1 MGSRVIPVSFTFA
14 LLIVILS
21 TACMRN
27 PFRVDLTGVECNV
40 TVRDLGSEIFD
51 TPPPQLSAKADTLSK
66 TFGRALK
73 VYSNILGLGDPADEK
88 WKSSFILFATDLQNL
103 ALWDDVKRVWPS
115 SQPLEED
122 LESAFRHYLY
132 YFPDAEVPE
141 IVTCMTVF
149 NNSIIIDDSLLMI
162 SLDRY
167 LGADS
172 KYYPS
177 LGIYE
182 YQSRKMTPAYA
193 VPDCMY
199 AWATT
204 EWDYSEMGYGPVTLM
219 NTMMHEAKLLYFTR
233 CMIPDLPDTV
243 LYGFRQ
249 KQLDFCM
256 ENEGM
261 IWEYL
266 VSKDLLFSTDRFL
279 IRKFTGE
286 APFTSYFTEESPGR
300 AVVWTGYRIIERYMR
315 NNPRVTLAEL
325 MKISNFQT
333 VLSGA
338 RYNPG

>member
-1 MGSRVIPVSFTFA
+1 MGLRAVYTRFPTA
-14 LLIVILS
+14 LFIVFLS
-21 TACMRN
+21 AACARN
-27 PFRVDLTGVECNV
+27 PFRVDLTGIDCKV

-51 TPPPQLSAKADTLSK
+51 TPPPQLSAKADTLRN
-66 TFGRALK
+66 TFGKALN
-73 VYSNILGLGDPADEK
+73 VYSNVLGLGDPADEK
-88 WKSSFILFATDLQNL
+88 WKSSFILLATDLQNL
-103 ALWDDVKRVWPS
+103 ALWDEVKRVWPS
-115 SQPLEED
+115 PEPLEQD

-132 YFPDAEVPE
+132 YFPRAEVPE

-177 LGIYE
+177 LGIFE
-182 YQSRKMTPAYA
+182 YQSRKMTPVYT

-199 AWATT
+199 AWAST
-204 EWDYSEMGYGPVTLM
+204 EWDYSTMGYGPVTLM

-243 LYGFRQ
+243 LFGFRQ
-249 KQLDFCM
+249 RQLDFCT
-256 ENEGM
+256 ENEAM

-315 NNPRVTLAEL
+315 NNPKVMLPEL
-325 MKISNFQT
+325 MKITNFQT
-333 VLSGA
+333 LLTGA